1 MSARFDTTQWSQVV
15 LAGGKGDADARSALE
30 ALCEAYWYPLYAY
43 ARRQGL
49 DAEVARDRT
58 QGFFAHLLESD
69 LLTVADPERGRFRS
83 FLLTSF
89 KNFMSHEREK
99 DAALK
104 RGGGAVTMSLDAD
117 DAETRF
123 GLEPVESLT
132 PDVLYERRWALTLM
146 ERAMNALA
154 EEAGESSPE
163 RFQRL
168 KSYLTGSEAQWPYTE
183 AAAELG
189 MSEAAVR
196 VAVHRLRAR
205 YGELLRAEITDT
217 VVDAAEVDDELKHLL
232 TVVDPESA
240 GRE

>member
-1 MSARFDTTQWSQVV
+1 MSARFDTTQWSQVL
-15 LAGGKGDADARSALE
+15 LAGGRNDADGQAALE

-49 DAEVARDRT
+49 DVEMARDRT
-58 QGFFAHLLESD
+58 QGFFIHLLESD
-69 LLTVADPERGRFRS
+69 LLRVADPGRGRFRS

-89 KNFMSHEREK
+89 KNFLSHEREK
-99 DAALK
+99 SAALK
-104 RGGGAVTMSLDAD
+104 RGGGTKTVSLDAD

-132 PDVLYERRWALTLM
+132 PDLLYERRWALTLM
-146 ERAMNALA
+146 ERAMNALEA
-154 EEAGESSPE
+154 EAGSPE
-163 RFQRL
+163 RFRRL
-168 KSYLTGSEAQWPYTE
+168 RSYLTGSDAQLPYKE

-205 YGELLRAEITDT
+205 YGELLRAEITAT
-217 VVDAAEVDDELKHLL
+217 VADPNEVDEELKHLL
-232 TVVDPESA
+232 TVVDPESDSP
-240 GRE
+240 E